1 MPKVSER
8 WDWRPLPKEYERG
21 MTKVYFIDKCPM
33 SDQCTKSFKDAKVWA
48 ETQTGSRE
56 QLAKHYIN
64 SGNHEMGE
72 EEAMDAA
79 SSQTLQYRAT
89 CHKVASILN
98 FTSLLAGGWFR
109 GATL

>member
-1 MPKVSER
+1 MPKVS
-8 WDWRPLPKEYERG
+8 ERG
-21 MTKVYFIDKCPM
+21 MTKVYFIQKCPL
-33 SDQCTKSFKDAKVWA
+33 SDECAKGFKDAKVRA
-48 ETQTGSRE
+48 YSEIGCRE
-56 QLAKHYIN
+56 QLAKHYVN

-98 FTSLLAGGWFR
+98 FTSLLAGG
-109 GATL
+109 LV

>member
-1 MPKVSER
+1 MHKGLQGREGVGLHT
-8 WDWRPLPKEYERG
+8 DY
-21 MTKVYFIDKCPM
+21 MVTC
-33 SDQCTKSFKDAKVWA
+33 
-48 ETQTGSRE
+48 RE

-79 SSQTLQYRAT
+79 SAQTLQYRAT

-98 FTSLLAGGWFR
+98 FTSLLAGG
-109 GATL
+109 LV